1 MDRGGGAVQGG
12 RDGLSEMWAPDVAG
26 ASVAPPAQEGR
37 QAMGKRGVAGVVQA
51 PLPLPAVPQ
60 GVHGARP
67 GLWAQETYHQQ
78 AQEDGGQTGKR
89 SYGEGGSAGGG
100 GERRAGGEE
109 LAGGA
114 QCPLSNAATYAS
126 WD

>member
-1 MDRGGGAVQGG
+1 MRV
-12 RDGLSEMWAPDVAG
+12 PHVAG
-26 ASVAPPAQEGR
+26 PPMAPAAQEGR

-78 AQEDGGQTGKR
+78 AQKDGGQTGKR
-89 SYGEGGSAGGG
+89 SHREVGSAGGG
-100 GERRAGGEE
+100 GERGAGGEE